1 MPHRWCDSAALRR
14 DQIESGIDLTFTKV
28 FAPQFAEWVAELKPN
43 QVLEVG
49 AGTGHLSKSLA
60 GGAFSITAIEP
71 SPGMH
76 TVAMSVLSGTK
87 VLLFQCSS
95 FDLPV
100 TSKFDLAISHL
111 VAHVVDDLA
120 GFLKSTAA
128 HIEKSG
134 SFIFSIPHPC
144 FYNAYKGF
152 FGDEYNYM
160 SELERTVSFTVTKD
174 PQNVI
179 SGVPYHHRPLSFY
192 FNAVIDAGMA
202 IDGFH
207 EIFPPTEI
215 QNMYG
220 KPWETP
226 RYCAFRCRKL

>member
-1 MPHRWCDSAALRR
+1 M
-14 DQIESGIDLTFTKV
+14 
-28 FAPQFAEWVAELKPN
+28 
-43 QVLEVG
+43 
-49 AGTGHLSKSLA
+49 
-60 GGAFSITAIEP
+60 
-71 SPGMH
+71 
-76 TVAMSVLSGTK
+76 
-87 VLLFQCSS
+87 
-95 FDLPV
+95 PV